1 MRHTVASGVA
11 SRRRT
16 LDPELT
22 ILGGRDFVGLVGRL
36 CREQNWEALIARF
49 RRGRRPRAGVAYV
62 SLTDLDTATRV
73 LADAARGLSAP
84 RGKRQAPTQNQPAD
98 EDAED
103 ELAARPHRGRGGAA
117 RRAAAGRR

>member
-1 MRHTVASGVA
+1 MP

-36 CREQNWEALIARF
+36 CREQNWEALTSLFSAV
-49 RRGRRPRAGVAYV
+49 GASEQDVAYV

-73 LADAARGLSAP
+73 LADALSGLSTSRNQEKAVP
-84 RGKRQAPTQNQPAD
+84 GKTGARRPKPAD
-98 EDAED
+98 EDELD
-103 ELAARPHRGRGGAA
+103 ELAAVR
-117 RRAAAGRR
+117 